1 MIGLIGSILGTLAAV
16 GISYW
21 MQIYGL
27 DFGALFK
34 NSSMMISS
42 VYRARVTFGSFIIGF
57 VPGIIS
63 TVLGAAIAGI
73 GIYKRQTSQLFKELE
88 A

>member
-1 MIGLIGSILGTLAAV
+1 MIGITGSVLGTLAGV
-16 GISYW
+16 GVAYW

-42 VYRARVTFGSFIIGF
+42 VYRARVTIGSFIVGF
-57 VPGIIS
+57 APGIIS
-63 TVLGAAIAGI
+63 TALGAAIAGF